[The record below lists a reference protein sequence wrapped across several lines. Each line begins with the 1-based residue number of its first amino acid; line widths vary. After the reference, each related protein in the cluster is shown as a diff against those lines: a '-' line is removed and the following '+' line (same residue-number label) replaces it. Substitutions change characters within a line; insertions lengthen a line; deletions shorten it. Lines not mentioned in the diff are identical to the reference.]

1 MSLIWRIFGADV
13 DFGVKQI
20 EMMFC
25 TAALLSPPPGSMV
38 ICGWLKVH
46 GSIVAARTSWASMEC
61 IIATDTRWTW
71 LLVACLMD
79 GGDGGF
85 QLAGSRIDFNC
96 FLDARRCSL
105 QKIAVDTTVTII
117 Q

>member
-1 MSLIWRIFGADV
+1 MSLIRRNFGADV

-46 GSIVAARTSWASMEC
+46 GRIAVARMCWASLERTILATTTTDNKMM
-61 IIATDTRWTW
+61 IAWW
-71 LLVACLMD
+71 LRCLMD
-79 GGDGGF
+79 GGMRGF

-96 FLDARRCSL
+96 FLDAR
-105 QKIAVDTTVTII
+105 
-117 Q
+117 